1 MPRIVLKCA
10 PGGTIWTILGQHLE
24 NRVFKPKNSILFGVP
39 RIIMKSA
46 PGGTVWTISGERLEN
61 ALSKG
66 PLWPAVFMVF
76 QNGVRS
82 KLQFHFKR
90 RSLKACKRFAG
101 ALGCFLQVLKGLCGG
116 FLEAFWKLF
125 GGLWEAFGRL
135 LGAFWRLPRDMKL
148 QTKNDTILA
157 RFWTVL
163 GGHVGSIL
171 EAKRA
176 PK

>member
-1 MPRIVLKCA
+1 MFFGVPRIVLKSAPGGTIWTISGERLENARFQPQIPFLSGVPRIVLKCA

-101 ALGCFLQVLKGLCGG
+101 ALGCFLQVLKGL
-116 FLEAFWKLF
+116 LDHFWGTSGKSCF
-125 GGLWEAFGRL
+125 
-135 LGAFWRLPRDMKL
+135 
-148 QTKNDTILA
+148 
-157 RFWTVL
+157 
-163 GGHVGSIL
+163 
-171 EAKRA
+171 
-176 PK
+176 